1 MARVPV
7 VPVIGRAVALYADRT
22 GYPALFDVLAV
33 RGGQALLRFAGHAGP
48 DGVPVPAA
56 PPLPAAAWLSAR
68 RFHVTLSPE
77 E

>member
-1 MARVPV
+1 MT
-7 VPVIGRAVALYADRT
+7 IGRAVALYADRT

-48 DGVPVPAA
+48 GGEAVPAA
-56 PPLPAAAWLSAR
+56 PPLPAPAWLSTR
-68 RFHVTLSPE
+68 RFRVSLSTE